1 MTSEIEVKVIRYS
14 PPPPLPD
21 RFFWG
26 GGVGVYLAC
35 QEFCPPAPT
44 ALKND
49 ATCLNCGTQSFCKK
63 KRYCGYFVTF

>member
-14 PPPPLPD
+14 TSPPPPSPGS
-21 RFFWG
+21 FFLGGWG
-26 GGVGVYLAC
+26 VWLVKN
-35 QEFCPPAPT
+35 FVPPST

-63 KRYCGYFVTF
+63 KSYCGYFVTF

>member
-14 PPPPLPD
+14 TPPPSPGS
-21 RFFWG
+21 FFL
-26 GGVGVYLAC
+26 GGVGGVWLVKN
-35 QEFCPPAPT
+35 FVPPST

>member
-1 MTSEIEVKVIRYS
+1 MTSENKVFN

-26 GGVGVYLAC
+26 GWGVWLVKN
-35 QEFCPPAPT
+35 FVPPST

>member
-14 PPPPLPD
+14 TSPPPSPGS
-21 RFFWG
+21 FFWG
-26 GGVGVYLAC
+26 GGGVWLVKN
-35 QEFCPPAPT
+35 FVPPST

-63 KRYCGYFVTF
+63 KSYCGYFVTF

>member
-14 PPPPLPD
+14 TSPPPLS
-21 RFFWG
+21 RIVFFLGG
-26 GGVGVYLAC
+26 GGVWLVKN
-35 QEFCPPAPT
+35 FVPPST

>member
-14 PPPPLPD
+14 TPPSPGS
-21 RFFWG
+21 FFFG
-26 GGVGVYLAC
+26 GGWGVWLVKNVV
-35 QEFCPPAPT
+35 PPST

-63 KRYCGYFVTF
+63 KSYCGYFVTF